1 MNISYRQCKACST
14 ITLVFMLLVSL
25 GMPQAVHAERLKD
38 LAGIQG
44 VRQNQLLGYG
54 LVVGL
59 DGTGDQTT
67 QTPFTVQ
74 SIINMMQQLGIAIP
88 VGTSLQLKN
97 VAAVIVTSSLPP
109 FAQPGQTL
117 DVTVSSLGNAKS
129 LRGGTLL
136 MTPLKGA
143 DNQIY
148 ALAQGN
154 VLVGGAGASA
164 NGSKAQINHLDV
176 GRISAG
182 ATVERAVPTQ
192 LGQGNT
198 IQLELNTADFS
209 TASKVVEAINKRFGE
224 NTAAAVD
231 GRVIQVKAPNANDQR
246 VSFLAALENID
257 VSPAQS
263 SAKVILNA
271 RTGSIVMNQAVTL
284 DSCAIAH
291 GNLSVVINT
300 ENAVSQPNALAAGQ
314 TTGTANSTISINK
327 EAGQLVVLKAG
338 VSLTEVVKALNAI
351 GATPQDLLVI
361 LQAMKSAGALRAD
374 LEII

>member
-1 MNISYRQCKACST
+1 MKKIFRQFKAWPMISLA
-14 ITLVFMLLVSL
+14 FMLLASL
-25 GMPQAVHAERLKD
+25 ALPQVANAERLKD

-154 VLVGGAGASA
+154 LLVGGAGASA
-164 NGSKAQINHLDV
+164 SGSKAQINHLDV
-176 GRISAG
+176 GRISSG

-271 RTGSIVMNQAVTL
+271 RTGSIVMNQSVTL

-300 ENAVSQPNALAAGQ
+300 ENTVSQPNALAAGQ
-314 TTGTANSTISINK
+314 TAGTANSTISINK